1 MIKNI
6 KELNNYK
13 NVEGL
18 YCYNNKLNILIDI
31 DKIEYKNVDC
41 IDIVYLIDNEIF
53 FCNEMNFYKNIKY
66 INNIM
71 NY

>member
-31 DKIEYKNVDC
+31 DKIEYKNV
-41 IDIVYLIDNEIF
+41 IVLIL
-53 FCNEMNFYKNIKY
+53 Y
-66 INNIM
+66 I
-71 NY
+71 